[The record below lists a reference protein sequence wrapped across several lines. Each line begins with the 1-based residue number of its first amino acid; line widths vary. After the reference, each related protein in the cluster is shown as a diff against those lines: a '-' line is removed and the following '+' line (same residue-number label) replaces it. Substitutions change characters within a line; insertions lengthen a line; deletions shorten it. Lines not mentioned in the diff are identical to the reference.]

1 MASVPSDLRFAKSHE
16 WVRVEDDIATVGI
29 SDHAQEELTEL
40 VFIELPIAGRRL
52 ALEDTCAV
60 VESVKT
66 ASDIYAPVS
75 GEVLEVNTGLEDDP
89 GAVNRDPYGE
99 GWFFKIRLED
109 PSDLDDLL
117 TPGDY
122 LIQVNQ

>member
-1 MASVPSDLRFAKSHE
+1 MAKVPSDLRFAKSHE
-16 WVRVEDDIATVGI
+16 WVRVEGDIATVGI

-40 VFIELPIAGRRL
+40 VFIELPVAGKRL

-75 GEVLEVNTGLEDDP
+75 GEVVEVNTGLEDDP

-99 GWFFKIRLED
+99 GWLFKIRLED
-109 PSDLDDLL
+109 PADLGDLL
-117 TPGDY
+117 SPEDY
-122 LIQVNQ
+122 LNQITV